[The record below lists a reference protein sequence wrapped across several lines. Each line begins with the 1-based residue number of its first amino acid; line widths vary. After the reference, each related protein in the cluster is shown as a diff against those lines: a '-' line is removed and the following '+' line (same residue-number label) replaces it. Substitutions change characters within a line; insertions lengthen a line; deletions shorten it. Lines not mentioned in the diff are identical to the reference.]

1 MINSRIDRLNS
12 DLLEAKNILD
22 GIPEENLI
30 DRFSLEQ
37 RIEELEAEI
46 GNLTP
51 KELSRERLS
60 LTFRG
65 EPVIGSEAISADF
78 AGRAAS
84 AFSDAFA
91 AILAGLNDA
100 LRYSGPIPDKTR
112 YPLMI
117 TGTAIG
123 SFGFEME
130 LPLDH
135 QDLFFDRV
143 ESGGAMEIFKNLL
156 RVSALGSD
164 DEISDIVEEIHP
176 RAVRKVADFLNV
188 LSQSGAWCGLEFRND
203 FFRYKDAEQ
212 IKYSEERLKKENIKE
227 TYETYRGEFQGIL
240 PVGRNFEFLVAGGS
254 EVIKGR
260 LGPHIEDP
268 DLLNREWLHRPV
280 TVKLNVVQVGHGRP
294 RFTLVSLDDIYE

>member
-1 MINSRIDRLNS
+1 MSTKANTLNS
-12 DLLEAKNILD
+12 ELKEIKEILD
-22 GIPEENLI
+22 GMPEENLI

-37 RIEELEAEI
+37 RIKELESFLDS
-46 GNLTP
+46 LTP

-65 EPVIGSEAISADF
+65 DPVVGSEAMSADF
-78 AGRAAS
+78 AGRATS

-91 AILAGLNDA
+91 AILAGLNDT

-130 LPLDH
+130 LPLDN

-143 ESGGAMEIFKNLL
+143 ESGGAMELLRNLL
-156 RVSALGSD
+156 RVSAIGSD
-164 DEISDIVEEIHP
+164 DDISDIVEEIHP
-176 RAVRKVADFLNV
+176 RAVRKVADFLSV
-188 LSQSGAWCGLEFRND
+188 LSQNGAWCGLEFRNE

-212 IKYSEERLKKENIKE
+212 IKLSEERLKNENIKE
-227 TYETYRGEFQGIL
+227 TNEEYKGEFQGIL
-240 PVGRNFEFLVAGGS
+240 PVGRNFEFLVSGDG

-260 LGPHIEDP
+260 LGPDIENP
-268 DLLNREWLHRPV
+268 DLLNREWLHRSA
-280 TVKLNVVQVGHGRP
+280 TVRLNVIQVGRGRP
-294 RFTLVSLDDIYE
+294 RFTLLSLDDIKV